1 MKKTKNKLLSIIPTA
16 TAAIAPAGALLNQN
30 TENAEENIEN
40 DVQNVTQNK
49 YNLTSIN
56 KISNLDQNISF
67 NGKQYPSIDDVV
79 KDFLSKE
86 GVVTN
91 KTFIGD
97 VKNATSVNEYNTID
111 ILKLA
116 DPQQGRLENVYK
128 TLGGEYT
135 SDLEKAKRSYL
146 QTPIVKWTDNKGNY
160 YDSEM
165 EAISATMGNDNRSTS
180 SVAYYEITDYSEQ
193 MILEDQLKWR

>member
-16 TAAIAPAGALLNQN
+16 TAAITPAGALLNQN

-67 NGKQYPSIDDVV
+67 NGKQYSSVDDVV

-111 ILKLA
+111 ISKLA
-116 DPQQGRLENVYK
+116 NPQQGRLENAYK

-135 SDLEKAKRSYL
+135 SDLEKR
-146 QTPIVKWTDNKGNY
+146 
-160 YDSEM
+160 
-165 EAISATMGNDNRSTS
+165 
-180 SVAYYEITDYSEQ
+180 
-193 MILEDQLKWR
+193 